1 MAAPEQDPRP
11 GEDLPERTSG
21 GPDPMCAEC
30 CTDLVERDV
39 LVQLVTNGVFDGQ
52 CEICWRETNV
62 PAPAGVPY
70 LSR

>member
-1 MAAPEQDPRP
+1 
-11 GEDLPERTSG
+11 
-21 GPDPMCAEC
+21 MCAEC